1 MKFVRGNWY
10 RVSSKEVIK
19 RLLEEDIPSGLKFF
33 SDGKW
38 HQCTGIDLFSID
50 GFASFEDSKHPD
62 KLWNFNSYPFL
73 KLESSRDPATLEI
86 ERTSENDQEKI
97 PHRKYPV
104 DHIHT
109 EKNVVCPISPD
120 YSKLRTTMRKTLR
133 FGLYEEFDRMVYQK
147 GMDYVVKSH
156 SKEYPSESLDNSIDP
171 KGEFPSS
178 EEAKNESIRNE
189 TILTKKF
196 LFGYLLPKINKAIG
210 ESKTILELSDEY
222 LPEKVEKFLIEKGY
236 EVNKIDGHI
245 EIKW

>member
-1 MKFVRGNWY
+1 MKFVRGDWY
-10 RVSSKEVIK
+10 RAPSKEMMK
-19 RLLEEDIPSGLKFF
+19 NFQRDDIPSGLKFF
-33 SDGKW
+33 SDGRW
-38 HQCTGIDLFSID
+38 HQCTGIDMFSIE
-50 GFASFEDSKHPD
+50 GFASFEDSKYPD
-62 KLWNFNSYPFL
+62 KLWNFNNYPFL
-73 KLESSRDPATLEI
+73 KLESSKDPANLEI
-86 ERTSENDQEKI
+86 EKSSKTDRESI

-120 YSKLRTTMRKTLR
+120 YSKLRTTMRKSLR
-133 FGLYEEFDRMVYQK
+133 FKLYEEFDRMVYQK
-147 GMDYVVKSH
+147 GMDSIIKIH
-156 SKEYPSESLDNSIDP
+156 AEEYPSESLDNSIDP

-196 LFGYLLPKINKAIG
+196 LFGYLLPKINKVIG
-210 ESKTILELSDEY
+210 ESGTILKLSDEY